1 VVTEADDHAFMA
13 RALFRAERGRG
24 RTTPNPIVGAV
35 VVTGDGV
42 VVGQGAHLVAGGPH
56 AEVVALDEAG
66 ELARGST
73 LYVTLEPC
81 SHTGRTGPC
90 AARVV
95 AAGIRRV
102 VLAVTDPNPRV
113 SGRGIALLRAHGVEV
128 TTDVGRDEALRQNAP
143 FFTWMTKRRPF
154 VIVKAAVSR
163 DGFVGSG
170 EGPVRLTG
178 PAADRHFHSQ
188 RAEVDAIAVGSG
200 TVLVDDPL
208 LTPRGAYR
216 YRPLTRVVFDWRAR
230 VPASARLF
238 STLQVGPVIMVT
250 TGVARERHAAHF
262 AELERLGVELEAF
275 EDRNLAAVL
284 GRLAQREVLSLL
296 VEGGP
301 ALHAALE
308 DADLIDRVQTV
319 VTPHGLGV
327 GVSGASLF
335 SRSGTDGTARVV
347 QLGPDRLTEFD
358 VHRIG

>member
-1 VVTEADDHAFMA
+1 MA

-35 VVTGDGV
+35 VVTGAGV

-113 SGRGIALLRAHGVEV
+113 SGRGIAFLRAHGVEV
-128 TTDVGRDEALRQNAP
+128 TTGVGRDEAARQNAP
-143 FFTWMTKRRPF
+143 FFTWVTKGRPF
-154 VIVKAAVSR
+154 VIVKAAVSS

-170 EGPVRLTG
+170 AGPVRLTG
-178 PAADRHFHSQ
+178 PVADRYFHRQ

-238 STLQVGPVIMVT
+238 STLQAGPVIMVT
-250 TGVARERHAAHF
+250 TGAARDRHAAHF
-262 AELERLGVELEAF
+262 AELERLGVEIETF
-275 EDRNLAAVL
+275 EDRNLPAVL
-284 GRLAQREVLSLL
+284 GRLAQRELLSLL

-308 DADLIDRVQTV
+308 GVDLIDRVQTV
-319 VTPHGLGV
+319 VTPHDLGLGV
-327 GVSGASLF
+327 PAASLF
-335 SRSGTDGTARVV
+335 ARSGADATARVV